1 MLEVLS
7 MREKWKPRSFFAMIT
22 QTTITWMFM
31 LTVSLIMIPLE
42 VGSQSYRLGMVTNI
56 GGCYGGTVCTLQPAV
71 KLFNFE
77 GYVATTFQGTAF
89 VTMGTS
95 SGTQPLYVGTCDFN
109 GDCGTKVVGT
119 NTYVTIVDGYATF
132 KVSPYFLSSVYCNRN
147 C

>member
-1 MLEVLS
+1 MLIILL
-7 MREKWKPRSFFAMIT
+7 IT
-22 QTTITWMFM
+22 
-31 LTVSLIMIPLE
+31 IPLE

-56 GGCYGGTVCTLQPAV
+56 GGCYGGAVCTLQPAV

-95 SGTQPLYVGTCDFN
+95 SGTQPLYVGTCDLN

-132 KVSPYFLSSVYCNRN
+132 KVSQAIRYSRRQCSVIDTLFEQNSPIVTFIILTSTSSNLIS
-147 C
+147 